1 MCTKI
6 TISIIIITIIVSVKV
21 LMSVEHAAQKLLL
34 VAFCKY
40 KLSTSCK

>member
-6 TISIIIITIIVSVKV
+6 TISIIVIISVKV

-34 VAFCKY
+34 VAFSKY